1 MLTKEETDLVY
12 RQAYLPDHLP
22 DYVAAISDA
31 QPFLHADYLCFVHRK
46 HLIFIGYPL
55 GNQTE
60 DITSAYD
67 SAYQR
72 FKPTSVALIAPKIW
86 FAPQTYESQQPDT
99 YYRLDLPMQSQ
110 NPAVDYMVRRAKKEL
125 KISLGNY
132 GKEHR
137 RIIKEFLSSHKLTD
151 AQKHIFQNISFYL
164 KRSSSARLLE
174 ARKEKVLVA
183 FTIVDLG
190 AADYAFYM
198 FNFRSNLVK
207 TPGASDLLFFEM
219 ANIAQ
224 SEGKKAI
231 NLGLGIHTGIR
242 RFKMKW
248 GGVPF
253 LSHASAVIYNKVPQ
267 LDGLM
272 KKL

>member
-1 MLTKEETDLVY
+1 MLTREEMDRVY
-12 RQAYLPDHLP
+12 QQAYLPDHLL
-22 DYVAAISDA
+22 DYVAAILDA
-31 QPFLHADYLCFVHRK
+31 QPFLHADYLCFVQRK
-46 HLIFIGYPL
+46 HLFFIGYPL

-60 DITSAYD
+60 DITNAYD

-72 FKPTSVALIAPKIW
+72 FKPKSVTLIAPKIW
-86 FAPQTYESQQPDT
+86 LAPQSYESQQQDT
-99 YYRLDLPMQSQ
+99 YYRLDLPMQSLS
-110 NPAVDYMVRRAKKEL
+110 PEVEYMVHRALKEL
-125 KISLGNY
+125 KISPGNY

-137 RIIKEFLSSHKLTD
+137 RIIKDFLSSHKLTD
-151 AQKHIFQNISFYL
+151 AQKHIFRNISLYL
-164 KRSSSARLLE
+164 KKSSSARLLE
-174 ARKEKVLVA
+174 ARKEKFLVA

-219 ANIAQ
+219 VNIAQ

-231 NLGLGIHTGIR
+231 NLGLGINPGIR

-248 GGVPF
+248 GGIPF
-253 LSHASAVIYNKVPQ
+253 LSHTSAVIYNKVPQ
-267 LDGLM
+267 LNGLL